1 MTAAGILDPGRRMR
15 TVAARR
21 WHEQEPPE
29 PFPALRETMV
39 REQIQARGVLDP
51 RVLEAMRAVPRHLFV
66 PADMAL
72 ESHAD
77 RPLPIGS
84 GQTIS
89 QPYIVAA
96 MAEALGL
103 TGAERVLEVGSGSG
117 YMAAVL
123 SLLALEVRAV
133 ELEPGLQ
140 QKAAQVLARLGCSNV
155 HLKCGDGRLG
165 WPEHAPFDAI
175 LLSCAAP
182 AIPPDLWDQL
192 AMVGRIILPMGE
204 PDATQELVV
213 VRKTPAGS
221 RVSRLMAVVF
231 VPLRQGRDLP
241 PD

>member
-1 MTAAGILDPGRRMR
+1 MAIPCGQEAGNSTAAPGNAEALWRL
-15 TVAARR
+15 ARDG
-21 WHEQEPPE
+21 
-29 PFPALRETMV
+29 MV
-39 REQIQARGVLDP
+39 RNQIEARGVRDP
-51 RVLEAMRAVPRHLFV
+51 RVLAAMRDVPRHRFV
-66 PADMAL
+66 PGQLAA
-72 ESHAD
+72 EAHAD
-77 RPLPIGS
+77 RPLPIGA

-96 MAEALGL
+96 MAEALEL
-103 TGAERVLEVGSGSG
+103 TGSERVLEVGSGSG

-123 SLLALEVRAV
+123 SALSREVYAV
-133 ELEPGLQ
+133 ELEPELAER
-140 QKAAQVLARLGCSNV
+140 AARTLAELGCPNV
-155 HLKCGDGRLG
+155 RMRCGDGRLG

-192 AMVGRIILPMGE
+192 AMGGRIILPMGE